1 MVPSFDPELN
11 MIYIGTSV
19 TLAPD
24 IATIRA
30 RAGGPKARQQRN
42 LFLICTGGGQ
52 CASSWHPTVPHI
64 LKNGLASGLLQCCQL
79 QGCVLVVC
87 RSAGMAV

>member
-42 LFLICTGGGQ
+42 LFFDMHRRRAVRFLV
-52 CASSWHPTVPHI
+52 APDRPSHP
-64 LKNGLASGLLQCCQL
+64 
-79 QGCVLVVC
+79 
-87 RSAGMAV
+87 